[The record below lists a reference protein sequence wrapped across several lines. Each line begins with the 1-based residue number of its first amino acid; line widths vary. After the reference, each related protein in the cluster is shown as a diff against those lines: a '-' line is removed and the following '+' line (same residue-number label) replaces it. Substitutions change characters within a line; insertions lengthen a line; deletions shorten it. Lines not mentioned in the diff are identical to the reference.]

1 MEHVECVITS
11 LPQLC
16 DIESHLKVW
25 AGLTHNNISLS
36 LYTADLL
43 EK

>member
-1 MEHVECVITS
+1 MEHVECVITG

-16 DIESHLKVW
+16 DIESHVKVW
-25 AGLTHNNISLS
+25 AGLTHKNVSLP
-36 LYTADLL
+36 LYPADLH